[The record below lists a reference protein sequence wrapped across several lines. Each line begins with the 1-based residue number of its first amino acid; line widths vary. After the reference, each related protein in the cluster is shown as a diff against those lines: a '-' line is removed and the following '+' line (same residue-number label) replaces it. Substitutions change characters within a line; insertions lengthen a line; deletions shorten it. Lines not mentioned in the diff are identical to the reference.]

1 MTVEINVDYCR
12 HRQIT
17 VEITIACCRNYHRL
31 LHDVQIAAD
40 IDYFRLLCVLETTR
54 GEQRGMER
62 SV

>member
-1 MTVEINVDYCR
+1 MAVEINVDYCR

-17 VEITIACCRNYHRL
+17 VEITIACCRNNYRK
-31 LHDVQIAAD
+31 LHED